1 MLYIKSLMNGRRPLR
16 RVCSKKYK
24 RCPINLV
31 STEETVL
38 VTEKTVE
45 NVAVKLLQLA
55 VTTLPQ
61 DVKEALQR
69 AHREEDNM
77 VGTAQLKA
85 ILDNVE
91 LAETTLAPM
100 CQDTGIIIF
109 YVKAGSQ
116 VTGLDKVEDALRK
129 ATLRAT
135 EEIPLRPNAVDPF
148 TQKNTGNNTG
158 RHVPYI
164 HWKIVPGDT
173 LEITALPKGGGS
185 ENVSV
190 LGMLS
195 PSQGLNGL
203 KKFVV
208 DAVIN
213 AGAKPC
219 PPTVL
224 GVAVGGGADI
234 ALKLAKETLIEPLNQ
249 PNPNPEL
256 AKLEQELLE
265 AANST
270 EIGTMGLGGKT
281 TVLDVK
287 VDYAHRHPAS
297 YPVAV
302 VAQCWAARRASARIR
317 SDGTV
322 EYLTHKVA

>member
-1 MLYIKSLMNGRRPLR
+1 M
-16 RVCSKKYK
+16 
-24 RCPINLV
+24 
-31 STEETVL
+31 
-38 VTEKTVE
+38 VE

-55 VTTLPQ
+55 VTELPQ
-61 DVKEALQR
+61 DVKDALKL
-69 AHREEDNM
+69 AYSKEDDPI
-77 VGTAQLKA
+77 GRSQLKA

-91 LAETTLAPM
+91 LAEKKRAPM
-100 CQDTGIIIF
+100 CQDTGVVIF
-109 YVKAGSQ
+109 YVKAGSKLD
-116 VTGLDKVEDALRK
+116 GLDQIEDALRK

-135 EEIPLRPNAVDPF
+135 KQVPLRPNAVEPF
-148 TQKNTGNNTG
+148 TQKNTEDNTG

-164 HWKIVPGDT
+164 HWEIVPGNT
-173 LEITALPKGGGS
+173 LEITVLPKGGGS
-185 ENVSV
+185 ENVSA

-195 PSQGLNGL
+195 PSQGITGL

-208 DAVIN
+208 DTVIK

-234 ALKLAKETLIEPLNQ
+234 AMNLAKQTLLMPLNQ
-249 PNPNPEL
+249 QNPNPEL
-256 AKLEQELLE
+256 AKLEQQLRE

-270 EIGTMGLGGKT
+270 GIGPMGLGGKT

-302 VAQCWAARRASARIR
+302 VVQCWAARRASARIHA
-317 SDGTV
+317 DGKI
-322 EYLTHKVA
+322 EYLSHKVA